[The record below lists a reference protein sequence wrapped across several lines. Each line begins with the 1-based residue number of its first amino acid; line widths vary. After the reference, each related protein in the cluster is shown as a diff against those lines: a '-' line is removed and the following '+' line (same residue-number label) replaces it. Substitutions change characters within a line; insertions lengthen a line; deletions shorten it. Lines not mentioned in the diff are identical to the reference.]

1 MKKYRVTK
9 KYNIYES
16 DGLKV
21 GDIVTKVDGSVDD
34 DLYELPKHLHGKGH
48 TADVYNEHLNL
59 KEPNYIYIQKSYLE
73 EIKENKKVKKYNHY
87 ILMKQSTR
95 PNDYD
100 EWLVVE
106 GTYQE
111 CLREMPRIQK
121 GYIMASN
128 EPDASIRYSS
138 DDPTCK
144 IVKTKGWD

>member
-1 MKKYRVTK
+1 M
-9 KYNIYES
+9 
-16 DGLKV
+16 
-21 GDIVTKVDGSVDD
+21 
-34 DLYELPKHLHGKGH
+34 
-48 TADVYNEHLNL
+48 
-59 KEPNYIYIQKSYLE
+59 
-73 EIKENKKVKKYNHY
+73 KKYNHY
-87 ILMKQSTR
+87 ILLQQSTK
-95 PNDYD
+95 PNEFD

-128 EPDASIRYSS
+128 ESDIEIRYSS